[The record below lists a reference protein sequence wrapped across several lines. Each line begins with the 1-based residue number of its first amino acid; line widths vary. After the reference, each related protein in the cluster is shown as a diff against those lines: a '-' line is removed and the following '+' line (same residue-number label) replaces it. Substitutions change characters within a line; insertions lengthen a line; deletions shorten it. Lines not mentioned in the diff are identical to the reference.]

1 MVVKIKEWDWGWER
15 ECTFDLKYVCENFG
29 TKEYSK
35 EKMCKVAF
43 MKVKQLKDIF
53 KVIKEN
59 KDYTEL
65 AEIDKFISQYSKVYP
80 HWKKVK
86 VKGCDW

>member
-1 MVVKIKEWDWGWER
+1 MIVKIKEWDWGWER
-15 ECTFDLKYVCENFG
+15 ECTFDLKFICENFG
-29 TKEYSK
+29 TKEQS
-35 EKMCKVAF
+35 EKGKVAF

-59 KDYTEL
+59 KEDNEL
-65 AEIDKFISQYSKVYP
+65 AEIDKFINQYPKVYS

-86 VKGCDW
+86 VKGCEL